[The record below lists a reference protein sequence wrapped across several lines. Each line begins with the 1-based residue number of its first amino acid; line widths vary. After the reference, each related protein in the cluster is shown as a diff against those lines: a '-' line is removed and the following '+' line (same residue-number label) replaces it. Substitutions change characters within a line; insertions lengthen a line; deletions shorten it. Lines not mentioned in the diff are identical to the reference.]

1 MGRPSSY
8 TTEIFEEICERLCTG
23 EPLEAICRDEGM
35 PASRTVHGWLKGE
48 VAGVP
53 STVSAA
59 IARARDIGYDAIA
72 ERTRLVARGGEGSSG
87 DVQRDKLIIDTDLKL
102 LSKWSKKYGDRQIIQ
117 GDAQADAINFT
128 IVSSPNATVHLPS
141 SAALSEA
148 ESGDVSPQTL
158 GADRGDD

>member
-59 IARARDIGYDAIA
+59 IARARSATIPGV
-72 ERTRLVARGGEGSSG
+72 EVAYQVLGSM
-87 DVQRDKLIIDTDLKL
+87 
-102 LSKWSKKYGDRQIIQ
+102 
-117 GDAQADAINFT
+117 
-128 IVSSPNATVHLPS
+128 
-141 SAALSEA
+141 SAPT
-148 ESGDVSPQTL
+148 GV
-158 GADRGDD
+158 